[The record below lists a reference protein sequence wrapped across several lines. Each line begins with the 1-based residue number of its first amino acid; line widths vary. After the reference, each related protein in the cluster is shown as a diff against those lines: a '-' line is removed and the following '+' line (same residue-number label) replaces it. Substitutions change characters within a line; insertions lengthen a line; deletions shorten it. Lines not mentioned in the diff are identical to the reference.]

1 MISESYCKVLEK
13 ANRQLTLS
21 WERVKKVRNTGNM
34 EAIKT
39 AEMAYL
45 LALPVCL
52 RCSTRGCCRWGAAI
66 GIRLVSIRQQPIRSI
81 ICDKMDD
88 NTDGFLTIRK
98 AHWA

>member
-45 LALPVCL
+45 LAFQFAYDAAQEAVAD
-52 RCSTRGCCRWGAAI
+52 GA
-66 GIRLVSIRQQPIRSI
+66 RQSAS
-81 ICDKMDD
+81 
-88 NTDGFLTIRK
+88 G
-98 AHWA
+98 